1 MFYRRLT
8 SVAEKISHICHTIQK
23 KFTSNMARAGKEIPF
38 IAHKLCTKYDGESDE
53 LQYVSYYPDRRAHE
67 KEMRRRWREEEVADT
82 ETVECC
88 EEAEEECCEEE
99 Y

>member
-1 MFYRRLT
+1 
-8 SVAEKISHICHTIQK
+8 
-23 KFTSNMARAGKEIPF
+23 MARAGKEIPF